1 MAEEEDTMSQDDK
14 PQDDDWLWRDVE
26 QHQARAVK
34 RLDADADD
42 APLADG
48 YGLPLAPP
56 GADSLA
62 DLTRAL
68 ARDLIA
74 AGFTIHDCAGKAPGG
89 GVCLTPASNKRGVL
103 VTWTQH
109 DAAEAV
115 LRDSHHDIQEEMN
128 CAVANVVTMLGYP
141 IEGYG
146 QAGAHIV
153 TGARRP
159 DELNEP
165 DDGDSDSE
173 R

>member
-1 MAEEEDTMSQDDK
+1 MARRRT
-14 PQDDDWLWRDVE
+14 
-26 QHQARAVK
+26 ARGPGAK

-42 APLADG
+42 APLANG

-56 GADSLA
+56 GTDPLA

-89 GVCLTPASNKRGVL
+89 GVCLTPASDRRGVI

-115 LRDSHHDIQEEMN
+115 LGYGRYRDIQEEMN
-128 CAVANVVTMLGYP
+128 CTVADVVTTLGYP

-146 QAGAHIV
+146 QAPTSSPGQRHTPTKRTTTASTTDV
-153 TGARRP
+153 DTQ
-159 DELNEP
+159 
-165 DDGDSDSE
+165 
-173 R
+173 

>member
-1 MAEEEDTMSQDDK
+1 MSDDAD

-26 QHQARAVK
+26 QHEVRAVK

-56 GADSLA
+56 GADPLA

-89 GVCLTPASNKRGVL
+89 GVCLTPASDRRGVI

-115 LRDSHHDIQEEMN
+115 LGYGRYRDIQEEMN
-128 CAVANVVTMLGYP
+128 CVVADVVTTLGYP

-146 QAGAHIV
+146 QAGAHVV
-153 TGARRP
+153 TGPRP
-159 DELNEP
+159 VGEP
-165 DDGDSDSE
+165 DNNADEDDE
-173 R
+173 QDAQ